1 MRIFGKRLASFVVG
15 LAILA
20 GFVEVAAF
28 AVAHG
33 CFDADVLDANAP
45 LALAP
50 PTALCVSMLGV
61 RMVHPLGAL
70 ASVRAVLDLGAF
82 AVASAL
88 VVFVFS
94 KFVGW
99 GVLFLGSGT
108 ELIVIAA
115 LGWFML
121 RRMYRRAFGIP
132 QLGVSS

>member
-1 MRIFGKRLASFVVG
+1 MASVVVG
-15 LAILA
+15 GAILA
-20 GFVEVAAF
+20 GFAEIVAF
-28 AVAHG
+28 VVARS
-33 CFDADVLDANAP
+33 CFDAEILDANAA

-50 PTALCVSMLGV
+50 PTALAVSVLGV
-61 RMVHPLGAL
+61 RMVHPLGTL

-99 GVLFLGSGT
+99 GVLILGSGT
-108 ELIVIAA
+108 ELIVIAV

-132 QLGVSS
+132 QLGVSA